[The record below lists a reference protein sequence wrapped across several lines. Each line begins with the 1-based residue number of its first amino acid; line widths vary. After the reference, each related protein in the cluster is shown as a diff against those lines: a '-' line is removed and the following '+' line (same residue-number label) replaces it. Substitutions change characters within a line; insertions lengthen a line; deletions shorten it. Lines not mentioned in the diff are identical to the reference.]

1 MCKGLNTR
9 FLNPYRQR
17 TGIAASNRV
26 KRFGLCL
33 ALITAFVLRD
43 ASTHLSVGQSGTYL
57 ILRIPLTLLTQSVQ
71 YFHFSACQL
80 LLP

>member
-1 MCKGLNTR
+1 MCKGLSTR

-17 TGIAASNRV
+17 AGIAASNRV

-33 ALITAFVLRD
+33 ALIAAFVLRD

-57 ILRIPLTLLTQSVQ
+57 ISEFP
-71 YFHFSACQL
+71 
-80 LLP
+80 